1 MSIKIKKGHAAL
13 FAMVLAL
20 GAAVFINWYYTSPK
34 AEPKTAKAPVTTE
47 EKANL
52 GDAEL
57 VGATAV
63 SEEAE
68 SFAKYT
74 VERQS
79 AHDKARETLQQAIN
93 NSENAPAAA
102 EAAAKSLEELS
113 KAIKRESDLETLIN
127 AKTGSENIVII
138 DGGDIKVITA
148 KGTLS
153 DTVTMQIKELIL
165 SQGDFSPEKISIF
178 EMK

>member
-1 MSIKIKKGHAAL
+1 MSIKIKKGYAAL
-13 FAMVLAL
+13 FTMVLAL

-34 AEPKTAKAPVTTE
+34 ADTKISEATTASH

-52 GDAEL
+52 GDAEY

-63 SEEAE
+63 SQQNET
-68 SFAKYT
+68 FAKYS
-74 VERQS
+74 VERQA
-79 AHDKARETLQQAIN
+79 AHDKAKETLQQVINSKEASQAAI
-93 NSENAPAAA
+93 EDAT
-102 EAAAKSLEELS
+102 ESLEELS
-113 KAIKRESDLETLIN
+113 NTIKRESDLETLIN

-148 KGTLS
+148 KDTLS

-165 SQGDFSPEKISIF
+165 SQGDFKPEKISIL
-178 EMK
+178 ELK